1 MRKNRLYLFAVVG
14 ILLIGALALGAC
26 ASEPELGTEENPIVW
41 AFVPSGETERVAAGA
56 EDVAD
61 LIFEETGLYVD
72 TFVATEY
79 AGVIEAMCADPPK
92 AHIGSLATFAYI
104 LASDQGCAEAELV
117 SVRFGSPSYN
127 GQIFVHADSAYETLA
142 DLDGVTFC
150 RADALSTSGWII
162 PSIDL
167 AAAGVEVVPVDAGSH
182 DASVAGVYN
191 GDCEVGSTFVDART
205 NVEEDFPDVMDVVTV
220 ISESAAIP
228 NDTISF
234 LPDLDPALRAS
245 LILSFL
251 KLTTTDEGLEILD
264 SVYSW
269 SGMEEVDDSFYDGFR
284 QQLEA
289 AGIDY
294 EDLGQ

>member
-1 MRKNRLYLFAVVG
+1 MHKNRLYLLVVVG

-26 ASEPELGTEENPIVW
+26 GGEAELGTEENPLIW
-41 AFVPSGETERVAAGA
+41 AFVPSGESERVAAGA
-56 EDVAD
+56 EAVAD

-142 DLDGVTFC
+142 DLDGVSFC

-167 AAAGVEVVPVDAGSH
+167 AAAGVTVEPVDAGSH

-191 GDCEVGSTFVDART
+191 GDCEAGSSYVDARGT
-205 NVEEDFPDVMDVVTV
+205 IEELHPDVMDVVRV
-220 ISESAAIP
+220 IHQSVAIP
-228 NDTISF
+228 NDGVQYSSGV
-234 LPDLDPALRAS
+234 ARELRDTLNAAM
-245 LILSFL
+245 LAIIATEAGEDAFN
-251 KLTTTDEGLEILD
+251 TA
-264 SVYSW
+264 YSW
-269 SGMEEVDDSFYDGFR
+269 SALEPHDDTFYDPFR
-284 QQLEA
+284 QLLDA
-289 AGIDY
+289 AGINAA
-294 EDLGQ
+294 ELQ

>member
-1 MRKNRLYLFAVVG
+1 MRKNRLYFLVVVG

-26 ASEPELGTEENPIVW
+26 GGEAELGTEENPIIW

-127 GQIFVHADSAYETLA
+127 GQIFVHADSAYETLE

-167 AAAGVEVVPVDAGSH
+167 AAAGVEVTPVDAGSP
-182 DASVAGVYN
+182 DASVAGVYS
-191 GDCEVGSTFVDART
+191 GDCVAGSCYVDARGT
-205 NVEEDFPDVMDVVTV
+205 IEDERPDVLQDAH
-220 ISESAAIP
+220 EER
-228 NDTISF
+228 F
-234 LPDLDPALRAS
+234 
-245 LILSFL
+245 
-251 KLTTTDEGLEILD
+251 LTTQ
-264 SVYSW
+264 
-269 SGMEEVDDSFYDGFR
+269 R
-284 QQLEA
+284 CR
-289 AGIDY
+289 
-294 EDLGQ
+294 